1 MRVSVVLRRQTD
13 NMELRDRIIA
23 QAKGQFMRLGIRSV
37 SMDDIC
43 SQLGISKKT
52 IYQHFKDKDEL
63 VDIVL
68 QEEIAVMQNE
78 AIGCCSPSKDAVDE
92 IFNTMQLITKQLAN
106 MNPVVL
112 VDLHKYHFAS
122 FQQFMEHKNSFL
134 LDMISSNLRR
144 GMAEGYYRNDLQVEI
159 LAKYRL
165 ESMMLAFNMEIFPTS
180 KFNVAEVS
188 ISIIENFLYGLAT
201 EEGFKLIEA
210 YKKQRAQIHVQ

>member
-1 MRVSVVLRRQTD
+1 MRRQTHI
-13 NMELRDRIIA
+13 MELRNRIIA
-23 QAKGQFMRLGIRSV
+23 QAKNQFMRLGIRSV

-68 QEEIAVMQNE
+68 QQEISLMQQE
-78 AIGCCSPSKDAVDE
+78 TLGCCLPSNNAIEE

-134 LDMISSNLRR
+134 LDIISSNIKR
-144 GMAEGYYRNDLQVEI
+144 GITEGYYREDLQVEI

-165 ESMMLAFNMEIFPTS
+165 ESMMLAFNMDIFPTARY
-180 KFNVAEVS
+180 NLAEVS
-188 ISIIENFLYGLAT
+188 IAIIENFLYGLAT
-201 EEGFKLIEA
+201 EKGFKLIEE
-210 YKKQRAQIHVQ
+210 YKQKSSIHFVQ

>member
-1 MRVSVVLRRQTD
+1 MRRQTH
-13 NMELRDRIIA
+13 NMELRNRIIA
-23 QAKGQFMRLGIRSV
+23 QAKNQFMRLGIRSV

-68 QEEIAVMQNE
+68 QEEISVMQEE
-78 AIGCCSPSKDAVDE
+78 ALGCCLPSKNAVEE

-134 LDMISSNLRR
+134 LDIISSNIKR
-144 GMAEGYYRNDLQVEI
+144 GISEGYYREDLQVEI

-165 ESMMLAFNMEIFPTS
+165 ESMMLAFNMDIFPTS
-180 KFNVAEVS
+180 RYNLAEVS
-188 ISIIENFLYGLAT
+188 IAIIENFLYGLAT
-201 EEGFKLIEA
+201 EKGFKLIEE
-210 YKKQRAQIHVQ
+210 YKQKSRITLVQ